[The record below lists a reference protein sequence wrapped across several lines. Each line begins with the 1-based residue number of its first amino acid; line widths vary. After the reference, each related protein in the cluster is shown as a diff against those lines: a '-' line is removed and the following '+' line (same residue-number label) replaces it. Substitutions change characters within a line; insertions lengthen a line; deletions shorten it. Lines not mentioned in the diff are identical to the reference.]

1 MRLWIW
7 NYIFIVFKSIQ
18 KYKSALGF
26 IVKFFVVY
34 AILTYVYSLYLSNF
48 EGEPDGVTR
57 MVAQQT
63 KSIINTL
70 GYEAN
75 VEVHESEPTM
85 KLLVHGNY
93 VGRIVEGCNSV
104 SVLILFITFV
114 IAFTGNLKNTI
125 LFLLAGSVLVYLAN
139 LIRIVIL
146 GIGLYSFPDQEYL
159 LHQIV
164 FPTIIYGMVFLLW
177 MLWVQKFSK
186 K

>member
-1 MRLWIW
+1 M
-7 NYIFIVFKSIQ
+7 FKSIQ

-34 AILTYVYSLYLSNF
+34 AMLTYVYSLYLSNF
-48 EGEPDGVTR
+48 DGEPDGVTR
-57 MVAQQT
+57 IVAQQT
-63 KSIINTL
+63 ESIINTL
-70 GYEAN
+70 GYEAS
-75 VEVHESEPTM
+75 VEVHDAEPTM

-114 IAFTGNLKNTI
+114 IAFTGNLKNTVV
-125 LFLLAGSVLVYLAN
+125 FLLVGSVLVYLAN

-146 GIGLYSFPDQEYL
+146 GIGLYSFPEQEYL

>member
-1 MRLWIW
+1 MLE
-7 NYIFIVFKSIQ
+7 SIQ

-26 IVKFFVVY
+26 IVKFFVTY

-48 EGEPDGVTR
+48 DGEPDGITR
-57 MVAQQT
+57 IVAHQT
-63 KSIINTL
+63 ESIINTF
-70 GYEAN
+70 GYTAN
-75 VEVHESEPTM
+75 VVVHESEPTM

-93 VGRIVEGCNSV
+93 VGRIVEGCNSI

-114 IAFTGNLKNTI
+114 IAFTGNLKNTVLFI
-125 LFLLAGSVLVYLAN
+125 LIGSALVYLAN
-139 LIRIVIL
+139 LVRIVIL
-146 GIGLYSFPDQEYL
+146 GIGLYRFPEQEYL

-177 MLWVQKFSK
+177 MFWVQKFSK

>member
-1 MRLWIW
+1 
-7 NYIFIVFKSIQ
+7 VFKSIQ

-34 AILTYVYSLYLSNF
+34 AILTYAYSLYLANF

-57 MVAQQT
+57 IVANQT
-63 KSIINTL
+63 KSVITTL

-114 IAFTGNLKNTI
+114 IAFTGNLKNTVLFI
-125 LFLLAGSVLVYLAN
+125 LVGSILVYVAN
-139 LIRIVIL
+139 LLRIVIL

-177 MLWVQKFSK
+177 MFWVQKFSK

>member
-1 MRLWIW
+1 M
-7 NYIFIVFKSIQ
+7 FKSIQ
-18 KYKSALGF
+18 KYKSALSF

-85 KLLVHGNY
+85 KLLVYGNY
-93 VGRIVEGCNSV
+93 VGRIVEGCNSI

-125 LFLLAGSVLVYLAN
+125 LFLLAGSILVYLAN

>member
-1 MRLWIW
+1 VLE
-7 NYIFIVFKSIQ
+7 SIK

-26 IVKFFVVY
+26 IIKFFMVY
-34 AILTYVYSLYLSNF
+34 AALTYVYSLYLSNF
-48 EGEPDGVTR
+48 DGEPDGVTR
-57 MVAQQT
+57 VVASQT
-63 KSIINTL
+63 EHIINWF
-70 GYEAN
+70 GYTAN
-75 VEVHESEPTM
+75 VEEHASEPTM

-93 VGRIVEGCNSV
+93 VGRIVEGCNSI

-125 LFLLAGSVLVYLAN
+125 LFVLAGSVLVYLAN
-139 LIRIVIL
+139 LLRIVIL
-146 GIGLYSFPDQEYL
+146 GIGLYRFPDQEYL

-177 MLWVQKFSK
+177 MFWVQKFSK

>member
-1 MRLWIW
+1 MLE
-7 NYIFIVFKSIQ
+7 SIQ

-34 AILTYVYSLYLSNF
+34 AILTYFYSLYLANF

-57 MVAQQT
+57 IVANQT
-63 KSIINTL
+63 ESIINAF
-70 GYEAN
+70 GYEAK
-75 VEVHESEPTM
+75 VVQHTAEPTM

-93 VGRIVEGCNSV
+93 VGRIVEGCNSI

-125 LFLLAGSVLVYLAN
+125 LFILVGSILVYLAN
-139 LIRIVIL
+139 LFRIVIL
-146 GIGLYSFPDQEYL
+146 GIGLYSFPAQEYV

-177 MLWVQKFSK
+177 MFWVQKFSK
-186 K
+186 R

>member
-1 MRLWIW
+1 M
-7 NYIFIVFKSIQ
+7 FKSIQ

-34 AILTYVYSLYLSNF
+34 AVLTYAYSLYLSNF

-57 MVAQQT
+57 IVADQT
-63 KSIINTL
+63 KGIINMF
-70 GYEAN
+70 GYTAD
-75 VEVHESEPTM
+75 VEVHETEPTM
-85 KLLVHGNY
+85 KLLMYGNY
-93 VGRIVEGCNSV
+93 VGRIVEGCNSI

-114 IAFTGNLKNTI
+114 IAFTGNIKNTI
-125 LFLLAGSVLVYLAN
+125 LFVLVGSVLVYLAN
-139 LIRIVIL
+139 LFRIVIL
-146 GIGLYSFPDQEYL
+146 GIGLYSFPDQEYM

-177 MLWVQKFSK
+177 MFWVQKFSK

>member
-1 MRLWIW
+1 MLE
-7 NYIFIVFKSIQ
+7 SIQ

-26 IVKFFVVY
+26 IVKFFIVY
-34 AILTYVYSLYLSNF
+34 AVLTYVYSLYLSNF

-57 MVAQQT
+57 IVADQT
-63 KSIINTL
+63 ESIIDAF
-70 GYEAN
+70 GYDAS

-85 KLLVHGNY
+85 KLLMHGNY
-93 VGRIVEGCNSV
+93 VGRIVEGCNSI

-114 IAFTGNLKNTI
+114 IAFTGNFKNTV
-125 LFLLAGSVLVYLAN
+125 LFVLVGSVLVYLAN
-139 LIRIVIL
+139 LFRIVVL
-146 GIGLYSFPDQEYL
+146 GIGLYSFPDKEYV

-177 MLWVQKFSK
+177 MFWVQKFSK

>member
-1 MRLWIW
+1 VLE
-7 NYIFIVFKSIQ
+7 SIK

-34 AILTYVYSLYLSNF
+34 AILTYVYSLYLANF
-48 EGEPDGVTR
+48 DGEPDGVTR
-57 MVAQQT
+57 IVANQT
-63 KSIINTL
+63 KGVINAL
-70 GYEAN
+70 GYEAD
-75 VEVHESEPTM
+75 VAVHDSEPTM

-93 VGRIVEGCNSV
+93 VGRIVEGCNSI

-114 IAFTGNLKNTI
+114 IAFTGNVKNTI
-125 LFLLAGSVLVYLAN
+125 LFVLVGSVLVYLAN
-139 LIRIVIL
+139 LFRIVVL
-146 GIGLYSFPDQEYL
+146 GIGLYSFPDQEHL

-177 MLWVQKFSK
+177 MFWVQKFSK